1 MSTPKPAATF
11 TARETELLTIAFQ
24 CLKSKPDIDYNLMAL
39 KANLKGAKS
48 ARDSFNPLYNKIIA
62 GKFGD
67 TAAATSSPAKDS
79 PANRSL
85 AKGSPLKRKGVVE
98 SGGADGDDDD
108 DDEDEIASP
117 LKKAK
122 ATPRKTKAKGK
133 GKKEEKVEEDGDGVE
148 ADGDNIVVKAEVL
161 DGGDGGADAY
171 D

>member
-1 MSTPKPAATF
+1 
-11 TARETELLTIAFQ
+11 
-24 CLKSKPDIDYNLMAL
+24 MAL

-48 ARDSFNPLYNKIIA
+48 AGDSFNRLYNKIIA

-67 TAAATSSPAKDS
+67 TAAAAASSPAKDS
-79 PANRSL
+79 PAKRSL

-98 SGGADGDDDD
+98 NGGADGDDDD

-117 LKKAK
+117 LKKVK
-122 ATPRKTKAKGK
+122 ATPRKTKAKAK
-133 GKKEEKVEEDGDGVE
+133 GKKEEKVEEDGNGVE
-148 ADGDNIVVKAEVL
+148 ADGENIVVKAEVL

>member
-1 MSTPKPAATF
+1 
-11 TARETELLTIAFQ
+11 
-24 CLKSKPDIDYNLMAL
+24 MAL

-48 ARDSFNPLYNKIIA
+48 AGDSFNRLYNKIIA

-67 TAAATSSPAKDS
+67 TAAAAASSPAKDS
-79 PANRSL
+79 PAKRSL
-85 AKGSPLKRKGVVE
+85 ARGSPLKRKGVVE
-98 SGGADGDDDD
+98 SGGAYDDDD

-117 LKKAK
+117 LKKVK
-122 ATPRKTKAKGK
+122 ATPRKTKAKAK